1 MNHRDSTLLAKYHKG
16 EEDNGF
22 VRTHYFKK
30 VEEKNVDKN
39 LVSLEKMF
47 LPGDIYLDVYI
58 NEKERNNFDFF
69 LNNLLDERRRTTD
82 FLSSWT
88 HIEISNIYNY
98 ILYNS
103 ASCSNV
109 MDDKKGHLVLKLK
122 YTNENKTITSYF
134 KVHCRNVKWESEKK
148 VWHIPIFYIYEM
160 TKLTIFLGGTVSDTV
175 LYYVCKLFSHFASAR
190 EPAKQPPS
198 GATKEAPSGA
208 INEALNQP
216 LNKPPN
222 APPNAPLDEAN
233 AGKTSR
239 EGPAPPGANL
249 AEDPTNPASRY
260 DEALFSL
267 RDKRGFIEHVAKSAM
282 FAMQHII
289 VHNPVRSDS
298 VQVKIVPYN
307 EEVVRKMKELNLFH
321 WDKTENIWTVKKTN
335 FKAFYTNVI
344 KGLDY
349 KLCSYY
355 DCYKFAKQQLVVEGD
370 SKGGV
375 CLGGSTSSVTLAS
388 SKKSATQM
396 SSLKRKRK
404 IPASEIKQTKQN
416 CKLSIC
422 YESTDSSYSDELSH
436 NVDASYYEGREQVN
450 KIKLIGAANNYYRD
464 IIYNKLNKL
473 KHLKPPNFTYDPKGL
488 ITKNGAGTKGIE
500 IYDMPSDINEWNKI
514 SFCIVPDEK
523 EHVDLY
529 DPKILCSLV
538 SDVYMLK
545 EKAVDLILKK
555 FQRWPEYT
563 DVYWNS
569 ICTENEF
576 IVRNKN
582 FNTRQ
587 KLAHDRLFS
596 KQFFYIFN
604 IGSVKQSNYYDA
616 LFLCK
621 ALITLGEGKI
631 VKDPLDAEYIVVDNC
646 NDPNAID
653 FYNSLQGR
661 QKKKKKKLPLF
672 VTPTFI
678 YDCILNYSVSYPSK
692 NKSHFSFA

>member
-1 MNHRDSTLLAKYHKG
+1 MSHRDSALLAKYHKG

-30 VEEKNVDKN
+30 VEAKNVDTN

-47 LPGDIYLDVYI
+47 LPDDIFLDLYI
-58 NEKERNNFDFF
+58 NEKERNNFDFY
-69 LNNLLDERRRTTD
+69 LNNVVDERTRTTD

-88 HIEISNIYNY
+88 HIEVSNIYNY
-98 ILYNS
+98 ILYNN

-175 LYYVCKLFSHFASAR
+175 LYYVCKLFNHFASAR
-190 EPAKQPPS
+190 EAVKQPLHKPLS
-198 GATKEAPSGA
+198 KP
-208 INEALNQP
+208 LNQP
-216 LNKPPN
+216 LNEPPN
-222 APPNAPLDEAN
+222 EPPNEKN
-233 AGKTSR
+233 VGETSK
-239 EGPAPPGANL
+239 EGPTPPSA
-249 AEDPTNPASRY
+249 NPATNQANQY
-260 DEALFSL
+260 DAALFSR
-267 RDKRGFIEHVAKSAM
+267 RDKSGFVQHVAKSTM

-289 VHNPVRSDS
+289 VHNPVKSDS

-335 FKAFYTNVI
+335 FKTFHTNVI
-344 KGLDY
+344 KGLEY

-355 DCYKFAKQQLVVEGD
+355 DCYKFAKQQLVVEG
-370 SKGGV
+370 GA
-375 CLGGSTSSVTLAS
+375 CWASTSSVTLAN
-388 SKKSATQM
+388 SKKGATKM
-396 SSLKRKRK
+396 SSLKRKRN
-404 IPASEIKQTKQN
+404 IPDSDMKKTKQN
-416 CKLSIC
+416 CNMNLC

-545 EKAVDLILKK
+545 EKAIDLILKK

-631 VKDPLDAEYIVVDNC
+631 VKDPLDAEYIVVANC

-653 FYNSLQGR
+653 FYNSLQGK
-661 QKKKKKKLPLF
+661 QKKKKLPLF

-692 NKSHFSFA
+692 NKSHFSFT

>member
-1 MNHRDSTLLAKYHKG
+1 MSHRDSALLAKYQKG

-22 VRTHYFKK
+22 IRTHYFKK
-30 VEEKNVDKN
+30 VEGKNLDKN

-47 LPGDIYLDVYI
+47 LPDDIFLDVYI
-58 NEKERNNFDFF
+58 NEKERNNFDFY
-69 LNNLLDERRRTTD
+69 LNNLIDEKRRTTD
-82 FLSSWT
+82 FLTRWT
-88 HIEISNIYNY
+88 NIEISNIYNY
-98 ILYNS
+98 ILYNN

-134 KVHCRNVKWESEKK
+134 KVHCRNVKWDSENK

-190 EPAKQPPS
+190 EVGGQPTNRSTEQTINRSNDQPINRS
-198 GATKEAPSGA
+198 NEHP
-208 INEALNQP
+208 INESISQTNVG
-216 LNKPPN
+216 
-222 APPNAPLDEAN
+222 ET
-233 AGKTSR
+233 GR
-239 EGPAPPGANL
+239 EGPATPSSNQPTNL
-249 AEDPTNPASRY
+249 ANPPNHY
-260 DEALFSL
+260 DVSLFS
-267 RDKRGFIEHVAKSAM
+267 RKDKRGFVEHVAKSTM

-289 VHNPVRSDS
+289 LHNPVRSDS
-298 VQVKIVPYN
+298 VQVKIIPYN

-335 FKAFYTNVI
+335 FKTFHTSVI

-355 DCYKFAKQQLVVEGD
+355 DCYKFAKQQLLVEGG
-370 SKGGV
+370 SS
-375 CLGGSTSSVTLAS
+375 LGNTSIVTLAT
-388 SKKSATQM
+388 SKKGENKI

-404 IPASEIKQTKQN
+404 LPDIQMKKTKQN
-416 CKLSIC
+416 CNLNIC

-545 EKAVDLILKK
+545 EKAIDIILKK

-563 DVYWNS
+563 DVYWNN

-631 VKDPLDAEYIVVDNC
+631 VKDPLDAEYIVVANC
-646 NDPNAID
+646 NDPNAVD
-653 FYNSLQGR
+653 FYNSLQGK
-661 QKKKKKKLPLF
+661 QKKKKLPLF

-692 NKSHFSFA
+692 NKSHFSFT

>member
-1 MNHRDSTLLAKYHKG
+1 MTHRDNALLAKYLKG
-16 EEDNGF
+16 EEDRGY

-30 VEEKNVDKN
+30 VEGNNVQSN
-39 LVSLEKMF
+39 LARLEKMF
-47 LPGDIYLDVYI
+47 LPDDIFLDVYI
-58 NEKERNNFDFF
+58 NEKEKNNFDFY
-69 LNNLLDERRRTTD
+69 LNNLIDERRRTID

-88 HIEISNIYNY
+88 HIEVSNVYSY
-98 ILYNS
+98 ILYDN

-109 MDDKKGHLVLKLK
+109 MDERKGHLVLKLK

-190 EPAKQPPS
+190 GVGGKAGGKPVIEQLSKPISEPPS
-198 GATKEAPSGA
+198 
-208 INEALNQP
+208 
-216 LNKPPN
+216 KPPN
-222 APPNAPLDEAN
+222 ETNVGEESEADP
-233 AGKTSR
+233 TTPS
-239 EGPAPPGANL
+239 ANL
-249 AEDPTNPASRY
+249 AANLANPANPANPANRY
-260 DEALFSL
+260 DQALFAR
-267 RDKRGFIEHVAKSAM
+267 RDKPGFVEHVAKSAM

-289 VHNPVRSDS
+289 VHNPVKGDS
-298 VQVKIVPYN
+298 VQIKIVPYN

-321 WDKTENIWTVKKTN
+321 WDKAENIWTVKKTN
-335 FKAFYTNVI
+335 FKIFHTSVI
-344 KGLDY
+344 KGFDY

-355 DCYKFAKQQLVVEGD
+355 DCYKFAKQRLVVEG
-370 SKGGV
+370 GAY
-375 CLGGSTSSVTLAS
+375 LGNTSSVTLAN
-388 SKKSATQM
+388 SKKGATQ
-396 SSLKRKRK
+396 SGSLKRKRK
-404 IPASEIKQTKQN
+404 APASETKQVKQN
-416 CKLSIC
+416 CQVNLC

-545 EKAVDLILKK
+545 EKAIDLILKK

-631 VKDPLDAEYIVVDNC
+631 VKDPLDAEYIVVANC
-646 NDPNAID
+646 NDPNAVE

-661 QKKKKKKLPLF
+661 QKKKKKLPLF